1 MVTAMS
7 NYIECNDT
15 VIFHP
20 GYYLNEIIDESGLT
34 REEFAKRLEIT
45 PDDLDMLV
53 NGNQNLSTDIASKL
67 SRLLGT
73 TTTYWLNL
81 QQAYDEK
88 AAKMMN
94 ETA

>member
-1 MVTAMS
+1 MS